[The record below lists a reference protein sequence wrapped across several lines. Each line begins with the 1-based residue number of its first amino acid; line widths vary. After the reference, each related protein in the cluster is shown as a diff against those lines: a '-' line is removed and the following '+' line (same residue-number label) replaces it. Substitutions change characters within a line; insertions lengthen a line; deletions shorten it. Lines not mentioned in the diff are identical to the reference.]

1 MDVGIYDT
9 KVSEV
14 ISSIR
19 KIQILI
25 AIILTVIIIMFI
37 YFSCVRYL
45 KPLNDFASVVKKVN
59 ENAKTQMQALGFVET
74 RIDHISSITQKN
86 QEVSQECA
94 SISEDL
100 AGKAVDL
107 TGMIEKFKK

>member
-1 MDVGIYDT
+1 MSDLSGKIEQVDFWNDKEQAT
-9 KVSEV
+9 KVIDE
-14 ISSIR
+14 
-19 KIQILI
+19 
-25 AIILTVIIIMFI
+25 
-37 YFSCVRYL
+37 
-45 KPLNDFASVVKKVN
+45 LNDFASVVKKVN